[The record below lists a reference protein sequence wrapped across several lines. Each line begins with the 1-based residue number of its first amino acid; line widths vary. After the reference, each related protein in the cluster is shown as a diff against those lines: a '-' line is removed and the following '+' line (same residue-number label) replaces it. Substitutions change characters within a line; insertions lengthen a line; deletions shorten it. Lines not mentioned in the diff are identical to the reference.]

1 MEYRPAAR
9 RCQSPRYD
17 ESATEEGGLVGSR
30 VVVAMLA
37 ALLVFATPHVAWA
50 APEPVLGTARGEME
64 DPGTLTPIG
73 NGRFAIRDRTYE
85 GKIVA
90 KSVVDEWAACFSGSL
105 KSVEDW
111 SLDSPSLSGTHHSL
125 VTIRTDRAQLTLR
138 LSGKMDFPTAS
149 GSWEIARASGSCA
162 SMSGE
167 GRYTATFSK
176 TEPDFRL
183 TFEGRVGS

>member
-1 MEYRPAAR
+1 
-9 RCQSPRYD
+9 
-17 ESATEEGGLVGSR
+17 
-30 VVVAMLA
+30 VVAVLA
-37 ALLVFATPHVAWA
+37 ALLLFTTPHVARA
-50 APEPVLGTARGEME
+50 APEPVLGAASGEME

-90 KSVVDEWAACFSGSL
+90 KSVVDEWAACFNGSL

-111 SLDSPSLSGTHHSL
+111 SLDSPSMSGTHRSL
-125 VTIRTDRAQLTLR
+125 VTIQTNRAQLTLR

-149 GSWEIARASGSCA
+149 GSWEVTRAAGSCA
-162 SMSGE
+162 GMSGE
-167 GRYTATFSK
+167 GKYTATFSK